1 MHSLNYIPD
10 KPAGQSDFNNACLM
24 QRLNMENFEVDD
36 DKGFFNNQ
44 ESETYFFK
52 PKDKWLWS
60 QVTTPLSDLRTV

>member
-1 MHSLNYIPD
+1 MHSLNNITD

-36 DKGFFNNQ
+36 DDDVFFTNQ

-52 PKDKWLWS
+52 AKNKL
-60 QVTTPLSDLRTV
+60 L